1 MKYMCVNMNEI
12 CVCKYEWNMCVQIW
26 MKYVCVNMNEIC
38 VCKYE
43 WNMCVYLWWNMCM

>member
-1 MKYMCVNMNEI
+1 
-12 CVCKYEWNMCVQIW
+12 

-43 WNMCVYLWWNMCM
+43 WNMCVNMNEICV